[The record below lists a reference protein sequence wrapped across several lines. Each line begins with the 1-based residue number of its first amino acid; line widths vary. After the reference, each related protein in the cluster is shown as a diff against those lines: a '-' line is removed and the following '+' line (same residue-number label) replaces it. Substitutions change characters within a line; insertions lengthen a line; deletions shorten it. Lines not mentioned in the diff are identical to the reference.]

1 MRRNTMSTHNNP
13 EQPTTRFERIFFR
26 YFAWFPILT
35 LPMMVWDLMEA
46 GDAAIGLIIALVHAV
61 LVFRFVSV
69 NRVPEWFRKS
79 PSKSME
85 K

>member
-1 MRRNTMSTHNNP
+1 MSNP
-13 EQPTTRFERIFFR
+13 TVEQPTTRFERIFFR

-35 LPMMVWDLMEA
+35 LPLLVWELIGV
-46 GDAAIGLIIALVHAV
+46 GDVAIGLIIAGIHAI

-69 NRVPEWFRKS
+69 NRVPEWFRRSHQKS
-79 PSKSME
+79 VE